1 MYNIVIKKNDRFY
14 FMLLAMC
21 MLLGML
27 SPNMSAQGMSNADI
41 TGKVVDQYGNPVSDV
56 TVTMK
61 NSNFKAVTG
70 VDGIFKFQ
78 LKKGDILCLSHPGF
92 IHKEIKVNK
101 LKNTERVFKVTLDEH
116 FIKDKEVISG
126 PYEGKDKN
134 HFLGSASTI
143 YTDKLSSMMGTTILP
158 ALEGRLSGLN
168 ITQYRGARVHQTSA
182 NSTSDIVGN
191 VPVFGEGFYS
201 DNTEFNVGSR
211 GIAPVV
217 VIDGIQRE
225 LYSIDPEAIESV
237 SIQKDA
243 LSSMFL
249 GMRSSRGALVITTK
263 EPIKQGFQ
271 LSFTGRF
278 GVQSALKTP
287 NPLSAHQYAY
297 LLNEALQNDGKEP
310 FYTYDDFN
318 KFRTQS
324 NPYTHPNVNW
334 FDEILNK
341 TSTTQSYNLNV
352 TGGNKFA
359 QYFVSVGYMGENG
372 LFSNPTESDAH
383 DTNLSYSRYMIS
395 SKVNIN
401 ITDDFT
407 AKVTLLGRVEDGNQ
421 PGAKYSNLLNA
432 IYTTPNNAYPIKNP
446 NGTWGGNVT
455 FDNNLMSQAINSGYI
470 MDTARDMVGGINL
483 KYDFNKLVKGLSARL
498 VGNVSIQNRSYT
510 ERSKRAPVHSYG
522 FDKEGKEIYTQYGS
536 SNSQINRFYSVTSYQ
551 QMYGQ
556 FAVDYNRRFGVHGV
570 KATLMG
576 DTRHTLA
583 NYDLP
588 QLPSNIIADVAYDYA
603 EKYFVQAALS
613 ESYYNRY
620 APGKRWGTFYAFG
633 LGWDISKEDFMENA
647 DWLNQLKLRGV
658 FGKTGNGIDNS
669 GYYMYR
675 QTFSHIGTAGY
686 PLGTEMSAMG
696 NVTMENTPLA
706 NPFLTWEKAYKLNVG
721 VDLAMF
727 NNRLKFTADYYND
740 KYFDLLQN
748 RGKSIELI
756 GQYYPMENI
765 GKVRRFGGDLSITYQ
780 DRVNDFSYYVS
791 ANWSCEQSKLLYMD
805 EQEVPEEYLRQTGR
819 PAGAI
824 YGLVADGFF
833 TTREEIEKSPVIEGF
848 ENIQPGDI
856 KYKDLN
862 NDKVINEFDR
872 TVIGGDKPYSYFG
885 IDLGFKWRG
894 LDFSM
899 FWQGAYNRDLYLQDW
914 TLLEGFQA
922 NGRYYG
928 QAYENMLGRWTP
940 ETAESA
946 TFPRLTAGGNEYNRG
961 NGWNSSFWLRS
972 GNFIRLKDISLGY
985 NLPDSFCN
993 NYLGGLRLKIFVNG
1007 QNLFTK
1013 SACDLVDPEVGFTS
1027 YPLQRCISTGINYNR
1042 QIKKFPTE
1050 KQNVSLKHI
1059 LT

>member
-833 TTREEIEKSPVIEGF
+833 TTREEIEKSPVIDGF

-1027 YPLQRCISTGINYNR
+1027 YPLQRCISTGINIR
-1042 QIKKFPTE
+1042 F
-1050 KQNVSLKHI
+1050 
-1059 LT
+1059 

>member
-324 NPYTHPNVNW
+324 SPYTHPNVNW

-1027 YPLQRCISTGINYNR
+1027 YPLQRCISTGINIR
-1042 QIKKFPTE
+1042 F
-1050 KQNVSLKHI
+1050 
-1059 LT
+1059 

>member
-1 MYNIVIKKNDRFY
+1 
-14 FMLLAMC
+14 
-21 MLLGML
+21 
-27 SPNMSAQGMSNADI
+27 
-41 TGKVVDQYGNPVSDV
+41 
-56 TVTMK
+56 
-61 NSNFKAVTG
+61 
-70 VDGIFKFQ
+70 
-78 LKKGDILCLSHPGF
+78 
-92 IHKEIKVNK
+92 
-101 LKNTERVFKVTLDEH
+101 
-116 FIKDKEVISG
+116 
-126 PYEGKDKN
+126 
-134 HFLGSASTI
+134 
-143 YTDKLSSMMGTTILP
+143 
-158 ALEGRLSGLN
+158 
-168 ITQYRGARVHQTSA
+168 
-182 NSTSDIVGN
+182 
-191 VPVFGEGFYS
+191 
-201 DNTEFNVGSR
+201 
-211 GIAPVV
+211 
-217 VIDGIQRE
+217 
-225 LYSIDPEAIESV
+225 
-237 SIQKDA
+237 
-243 LSSMFL
+243 
-249 GMRSSRGALVITTK
+249 
-263 EPIKQGFQ
+263 
-271 LSFTGRF
+271 
-278 GVQSALKTP
+278 
-287 NPLSAHQYAY
+287 
-297 LLNEALQNDGKEP
+297 
-310 FYTYDDFN
+310 
-318 KFRTQS
+318 
-324 NPYTHPNVNW
+324 
-334 FDEILNK
+334 
-341 TSTTQSYNLNV
+341 
-352 TGGNKFA
+352 
-359 QYFVSVGYMGENG
+359 
-372 LFSNPTESDAH
+372 
-383 DTNLSYSRYMIS
+383 
-395 SKVNIN
+395 
-401 ITDDFT
+401 
-407 AKVTLLGRVEDGNQ
+407 
-421 PGAKYSNLLNA
+421 
-432 IYTTPNNAYPIKNP
+432 
-446 NGTWGGNVT
+446 
-455 FDNNLMSQAINSGYI
+455 MSQAINSGYI

-922 NGRYYG
+922 NGRY
-928 QAYENMLGRWTP
+928 
-940 ETAESA
+940 
-946 TFPRLTAGGNEYNRG
+946 
-961 NGWNSSFWLRS
+961 
-972 GNFIRLKDISLGY
+972 
-985 NLPDSFCN
+985 
-993 NYLGGLRLKIFVNG
+993 
-1007 QNLFTK
+1007 
-1013 SACDLVDPEVGFTS
+1013 
-1027 YPLQRCISTGINYNR
+1027 
-1042 QIKKFPTE
+1042 
-1050 KQNVSLKHI
+1050 
-1059 LT
+1059 

>member
-1 MYNIVIKKNDRFY
+1 MIVNCMYNIVIKKNDRFY

-1027 YPLQRCISTGINYNR
+1027 YPLQRCISTGINIR
-1042 QIKKFPTE
+1042 F
-1050 KQNVSLKHI
+1050 
-1059 LT
+1059 

>member
-940 ETAESA
+940 ETAESV

-1027 YPLQRCISTGINYNR
+1027 YPLQRCISTGINIR
-1042 QIKKFPTE
+1042 F
-1050 KQNVSLKHI
+1050 
-1059 LT
+1059 

>member
-570 KATLMG
+570 KATLMS

-1027 YPLQRCISTGINYNR
+1027 YPLQRCISTGINIR
-1042 QIKKFPTE
+1042 F
-1050 KQNVSLKHI
+1050 
-1059 LT
+1059 

>member
-613 ESYYNRY
+613 ENYYNRY

-1027 YPLQRCISTGINYNR
+1027 YPLQRCISTGINIR
-1042 QIKKFPTE
+1042 F
-1050 KQNVSLKHI
+1050 
-1059 LT
+1059 

>member
-191 VPVFGEGFYS
+191 VPVFGEGVYS

-510 ERSKRAPVHSYG
+510 ERSKHAPVHSYG

-1027 YPLQRCISTGINYNR
+1027 YPLQRCISTGINIR
-1042 QIKKFPTE
+1042 F
-1050 KQNVSLKHI
+1050 
-1059 LT
+1059 

>member
-334 FDEILNK
+334 FDEILNN

-483 KYDFNKLVKGLSARL
+483 KYDFDKLVKGLSARL

-556 FAVDYNRRFGVHGV
+556 FAVDYNRRFGVHGI

-576 DTRHTLA
+576 DTRHTLV

-1027 YPLQRCISTGINYNR
+1027 YPLQRCISTGINIR
-1042 QIKKFPTE
+1042 F
-1050 KQNVSLKHI
+1050 
-1059 LT
+1059 

>member
-101 LKNTERVFKVTLDEH
+101 LKKTERVFRVTLDEH
-116 FIKDKEVISG
+116 FIKDKELISG

-334 FDEILNK
+334 FDEILNN

-536 SNSQINRFYSVTSYQ
+536 SDSQINKFYSVTSYQ

-556 FAVDYNRRFGVHGV
+556 FAVDYNRRFGVHGI

-603 EKYFVQAALS
+603 EKYFLQAALS

-633 LGWDISKEDFMENA
+633 LGWDISKENFMENA

-1027 YPLQRCISTGINYNR
+1027 YPLQRCISTGINIR
-1042 QIKKFPTE
+1042 F
-1050 KQNVSLKHI
+1050 
-1059 LT
+1059 

>member
-706 NPFLTWEKAYKLNVG
+706 NPFLTWEKTYKLNVG

-1027 YPLQRCISTGINYNR
+1027 YPLQRCISTGINIR
-1042 QIKKFPTE
+1042 F
-1050 KQNVSLKHI
+1050 
-1059 LT
+1059 

>member
-27 SPNMSAQGMSNADI
+27 SPNMSAQGKNNHADI

-61 NSNFKAVTG
+61 NSNFKVVTG

-101 LKNTERVFKVTLDEH
+101 LKKTERVFRVTLDEH
-116 FIKDKEVISG
+116 FIKDKELISG

-168 ITQYRGARVHQTSA
+168 ITQYRGARIHQTSA

-334 FDEILNK
+334 FDEILNN

-483 KYDFNKLVKGLSARL
+483 KYDFDKLVKGLSARL

-510 ERSKRAPVHSYG
+510 ERSKRAPVYSYG
-522 FDKEGKEIYTQYGS
+522 LDKEGKEIYTQYGS

-556 FAVDYNRRFGVHGV
+556 FAVDYNRRFGVHGI

-576 DTRHTLA
+576 DTRHTLV

-633 LGWDISKEDFMENA
+633 LGWDISKENFMENA

-780 DRVNDFSYYVS
+780 GRVNDLSYYVS

-833 TTREEIEKSPVIEGF
+833 TTREEIEKSPVIDGF

-928 QAYENMLGRWTP
+928 QAYENILGRWTP

-1027 YPLQRCISTGINYNR
+1027 YPLQRCISTGINIR
-1042 QIKKFPTE
+1042 F
-1050 KQNVSLKHI
+1050 
-1059 LT
+1059 

>member
-27 SPNMSAQGMSNADI
+27 SPNMSAQGKNNHADI

-61 NSNFKAVTG
+61 NSNFKVVTG

-101 LKNTERVFKVTLDEH
+101 LKKTERVFRVTLDEH
-116 FIKDKEVISG
+116 FIKDKELISG

-168 ITQYRGARVHQTSA
+168 ITQYRGARIHQTSA

-334 FDEILNK
+334 FDEILNN

-483 KYDFNKLVKGLSARL
+483 KYDFDKLVKGLSARL

-510 ERSKRAPVHSYG
+510 ERSKRAPVYSYG
-522 FDKEGKEIYTQYGS
+522 LDKEGKEIYTQYGS
-536 SNSQINRFYSVTSYQ
+536 SDSQINKFYSVTSYQ

-556 FAVDYNRRFGVHGV
+556 FAVDYNRRFGVHGI

-576 DTRHTLA
+576 DTRHTLV

-603 EKYFVQAALS
+603 EKYFLQAALS

-633 LGWDISKEDFMENA
+633 LGWDISKENFMENA

-765 GKVRRFGGDLSITYQ
+765 GKVRRVGGDLSITYQ
-780 DRVNDFSYYVS
+780 GRVNDLSYYVS

-833 TTREEIEKSPVIEGF
+833 TTREEIGKSPVIDGF

-928 QAYENMLGRWTP
+928 QAYENILGRWTP

-946 TFPRLTAGGNEYNRG
+946 TFPRLTAGGNEYIG
-961 NGWNSSFWLRS
+961 VMVGILHFGCAQEIL
-972 GNFIRLKDISLGY
+972 
-985 NLPDSFCN
+985 
-993 NYLGGLRLKIFVNG
+993 FV
-1007 QNLFTK
+1007 
-1013 SACDLVDPEVGFTS
+1013 
-1027 YPLQRCISTGINYNR
+1027 
-1042 QIKKFPTE
+1042 
-1050 KQNVSLKHI
+1050 
-1059 LT
+1059 

>member
-182 NSTSDIVGN
+182 NSTSDIVGD

-201 DNTEFNVGSR
+201 DNTEFIVGSR

-1027 YPLQRCISTGINYNR
+1027 YPLQRCISTGINIR
-1042 QIKKFPTE
+1042 F
-1050 KQNVSLKHI
+1050 
-1059 LT
+1059 

>member
-334 FDEILNK
+334 FDEILNN

-483 KYDFNKLVKGLSARL
+483 KYDFDKLVKGLSARL

-510 ERSKRAPVHSYG
+510 ERSKRAPVYSYG
-522 FDKEGKEIYTQYGS
+522 LDKEGKEIYTQYGS
-536 SNSQINRFYSVTSYQ
+536 SDSQINKFYSVTSYQ

-556 FAVDYNRRFGVHGV
+556 FAVDYNRRFGVHGI

-576 DTRHTLA
+576 DTRHTLV

-603 EKYFVQAALS
+603 EKYFLQAALS

-780 DRVNDFSYYVS
+780 GRVNDLSYYVS

-833 TTREEIEKSPVIEGF
+833 TTREEIEKSPVIDGF

-1027 YPLQRCISTGINYNR
+1027 YPLQRCISTGINIR
-1042 QIKKFPTE
+1042 F
-1050 KQNVSLKHI
+1050 
-1059 LT
+1059 

>member
-182 NSTSDIVGN
+182 NSPSDIVGN

-334 FDEILNK
+334 FDEILYK

-1027 YPLQRCISTGINYNR
+1027 YPLQRCISTGINIR
-1042 QIKKFPTE
+1042 F
-1050 KQNVSLKHI
+1050 
-1059 LT
+1059 

>member
-1 MYNIVIKKNDRFY
+1 MYNMAIKKNDRFY
-14 FMLLAMC
+14 FMLLAVC

-27 SPNMSAQGMSNADI
+27 SPNVSAQKTSKYADI

-61 NSNFKAVTG
+61 NSDFKVMTG
-70 VDGIFKFQ
+70 VDGVFKFQ
-78 LKKGDILCLSHPGF
+78 LKKGDVLRLSHPGF
-92 IHKEIKVNK
+92 TYKEIKVNK
-101 LKNTERVFKVTLDEH
+101 LKNTERIFKVTLDEH
-116 FIKDKEVISG
+116 FIKDKEVING
-126 PYEGKDKN
+126 PYEEKDKN
-134 HFLGSASTI
+134 SFLGSASTV

-182 NSTSDIVGN
+182 NSTSDIIGN

-225 LYSIDPEAIESV
+225 LYSIDPDAIESV

-287 NPLSAHQYAY
+287 NPLSAYQYAY
-297 LLNEALQNDGKEP
+297 LLNEALQNDGKDP
-310 FYTYDDFN
+310 FYTYDDFD

-324 NPYTHPNVNW
+324 SPYTHPNVNW

-359 QYFVSVGYMGENG
+359 QYFVSIGYMDENG

-421 PGAKYSNLLNA
+421 PGVNYSNLLNT

-483 KYDFNKLVKGLSARL
+483 KYNFDKLVKGLSARL

-510 ERSKRAPVHSYG
+510 ERSKRAPVYSYG
-522 FDKEGKEIYTQYGS
+522 FDKEGKETYTQYGS
-536 SNSQINRFYSVTSYQ
+536 SNSQINKFYSVTSYQ

-576 DTRHTLA
+576 DTRHTLV

-588 QLPSNIIADVAYDYA
+588 QLPSNIITDVAYDYA

-633 LGWDISKEDFMENA
+633 LGWDISKENFMENV
-647 DWLNQLKLRGV
+647 DWLNKLKIRGV

-669 GYYMYR
+669 GYYMYQ

-706 NPFLTWEKAYKLNVG
+706 NPFLTWEKAYKVNVG

-756 GQYYPMENI
+756 GQSYPMENI

-780 DRVNDFSYYVS
+780 DRVNDFNYYVS

-833 TTREEIEKSPVIEGF
+833 STREEINTSPVIEGF

-862 NDKVINEFDR
+862 GDKVINEFDR

-885 IDLGFKWRG
+885 IDLGFEWRG
-894 LDFSM
+894 LEFSM

-914 TLLEGFQA
+914 TLLEGFQT

-940 ETAESA
+940 ESAETA

-972 GNFIRLKDISLGY
+972 GNFIRLKNISLGY
-985 NLPDSFCN
+985 SLPDSFCN

-1027 YPLQRCISTGINYNR
+1027 YPLQRCISTGINIR
-1042 QIKKFPTE
+1042 F
-1050 KQNVSLKHI
+1050 
-1059 LT
+1059 

>member
-805 EQEVPEEYLRQTGR
+805 EQEVTEEYLRQTGR

-1027 YPLQRCISTGINYNR
+1027 YPLQRCISTGINIR
-1042 QIKKFPTE
+1042 F
-1050 KQNVSLKHI
+1050 
-1059 LT
+1059 

>member
-1027 YPLQRCISTGINYNR
+1027 YPLQCCISTGINIR
-1042 QIKKFPTE
+1042 F
-1050 KQNVSLKHI
+1050 
-1059 LT
+1059 

>member
-278 GVQSALKTP
+278 GVQRALKTP

-1027 YPLQRCISTGINYNR
+1027 YPLQRCISTGINIR
-1042 QIKKFPTE
+1042 F
-1050 KQNVSLKHI
+1050 
-1059 LT
+1059 

>member
-780 DRVNDFSYYVS
+780 DRVNDLSYYVS

-1027 YPLQRCISTGINYNR
+1027 YPLQRCISTGINIR
-1042 QIKKFPTE
+1042 F
-1050 KQNVSLKHI
+1050 
-1059 LT
+1059 

>member
-603 EKYFVQAALS
+603 EKYFLQAALS

-633 LGWDISKEDFMENA
+633 LGWDISKENFMENA

-1027 YPLQRCISTGINYNR
+1027 YPLQRCISTGINIR
-1042 QIKKFPTE
+1042 F
-1050 KQNVSLKHI
+1050 
-1059 LT
+1059 